1 MPFAPMVIPFAAASE
16 SQRLLEG
23 QVALVTGASSGIGAA
38 IACALAKAGAQ
49 VTVNHHHNPDE
60 ADKVVKTIQ
69 QAGGQSIAVDG
80 DVSQEADV
88 TRLFDKAVERF
99 GRIDIVVSNA
109 GIQKDASITGMTLAQ
124 WQAVIDVNLGGQFL
138 CVREGVKRFL
148 AQGLAPASKAK
159 GKIIC
164 MSSVH
169 QVIPWA
175 GHVNYAASKGG
186 IQMMMKSVAQEVA
199 AQGIRVNAIAPGAI
213 KTPLNESAWSTPEQ
227 LDKLLELIPYGRV
240 GAPEDIGKAAVWL
253 ASDDSDCVTGTT
265 LFVDGGMSLYPAFR
279 DNG

>member
-1 MPFAPMVIPFAAASE
+1 MSE

-69 QAGGQSIAVDG
+69 Q
-80 DVSQEADV
+80 
-88 TRLFDKAVERF
+88 T
-99 GRIDIVVSNA
+99 
-109 GIQKDASITGMTLAQ
+109 
-124 WQAVIDVNLGGQFL
+124 GGQFL

-213 KTPLNESAWSTPEQ
+213 RTPLNESAWSTPEQ
-227 LDKLLELIPYGRV
+227 LDKLLKLIQYGRV

-253 ASDDSDCVTGTT
+253 ASDDSDYVTGTT

>member
-1 MPFAPMVIPFAAASE
+1 MSE
-16 SQRLLEG
+16 SPRLLEG
-23 QVALVTGASSGIGAA
+23 QVALVTGASSGIGTA
-38 IACALAKAGAQ
+38 IACALAKAGAH
-49 VTVNHHHNPDE
+49 VTVNHHDHPDD
-60 ADKVVKTIQ
+60 ADKVVKTIE

-88 TRLFDKAVERF
+88 TRLFDTTVERF

-109 GIQKDASITGMTLAQ
+109 GIQQDASVTGMTLAQ
-124 WQAVIDVNLGGQFL
+124 WQAVIDVNLCGQFL

-213 KTPLNESAWSTPEQ
+213 KTPINESAWSTPEQ
-227 LDKLLELIPYGRV
+227 LDKLLKLIPYGRV
-240 GAPEDIGKAAVWL
+240 GTPEDIGKAAVWL
-253 ASDDSDCVTGTT
+253 ASDDSDYVTGTT
-265 LFVDGGMSLYPAFR
+265 LFVDGGMSLYAAFR

>member
-1 MPFAPMVIPFAAASE
+1 MSDF
-16 SQRLLEG
+16 QRLLEG
-23 QVALVTGASSGIGAA
+23 QVALVTGASSGIGTAV
-38 IACALAKAGAQ
+38 ACALAKAGAR
-49 VTVNHHHNPDE
+49 VAVNHHHNPND
-60 ADKVVKTIQ
+60 ADKVVQTIA
-69 QAGGQSIAVDG
+69 QAGGQAIAVDG
-80 DVSQEADV
+80 DVAQEADV
-88 TRLFDKAVERF
+88 TRLFDTTVQRF
-99 GRIDIVVSNA
+99 GRIDIVVANA
-109 GIQKDASITGMTLAQ
+109 GIQQDASITGMTLAQ
-124 WQAVIDVNLGGQFL
+124 WQAVMGVNLGGQFL
-138 CVREGVKRFL
+138 CVREGVRRFL
-148 AQGLAPASKAK
+148 AQGLAPASRAK

-213 KTPLNESAWSTPEQ
+213 KTPINESAWSSPEQ
-227 LDKLLELIPYGRV
+227 LDKLLKLIPYGRI

-253 ASDDSDCVTGTT
+253 ASDDSDYVTGTT
-265 LFVDGGMSLYPAFR
+265 LFVDGGMRLYPAFR

>member
-1 MPFAPMVIPFAAASE
+1 MKEPAVSE
-16 SQRLLEG
+16 FRRLLDG
-23 QVALVTGASSGIGAA
+23 QVALVTGASSGIGSA

-49 VTVNHHHNPDE
+49 VTVNHHQTRDAAAE
-60 ADKVVKTIQ
+60 VVNTIER
-69 QAGGQSIAVDG
+69 AGGQALAVDG

-88 TRLFDKAVERF
+88 TRLFDMTVERF

-124 WQAVIDVNLGGQFL
+124 WQEVIGVNLGGQFL

-148 AQGLAPASKAK
+148 TQGVAPASKAK

-175 GHVNYAASKGG
+175 GHVNYSASKGG

-213 KTPLNESAWSTPEQ
+213 KTPINESAWSTPEQ
-227 LDKLLELIPYGRV
+227 LEKLLKLIPYGRIGV
-240 GAPEDIGKAAVWL
+240 PEDIGKAAVWL
-253 ASDDSDCVTGTT
+253 ASDDADYVTGTT

>member
-1 MPFAPMVIPFAAASE
+1 VSE

-23 QVALVTGASSGIGAA
+23 QVALVTGASSGIGSA

-49 VTVNHHHNPDE
+49 VTVNHHHNPDD
-60 ADKVVKTIQ
+60 ADQVVQTIE
-69 QAGGQSIAVDG
+69 QAGGRALAVDG

-88 TRLFDKAVERF
+88 TRLFATTVERF

-186 IQMMMKSVAQEVA
+186 ILMMMKSVAQEVA
-199 AQGIRVNAIAPGAI
+199 AKGIRVNAIAPGAI
-213 KTPLNESAWSTPEQ
+213 KTPINESAWSTPEQ

-253 ASDDSDCVTGTT
+253 ASDESDYVTGTT
-265 LFVDGGMSLYPAFR
+265 LFVDGGMSLCATFR